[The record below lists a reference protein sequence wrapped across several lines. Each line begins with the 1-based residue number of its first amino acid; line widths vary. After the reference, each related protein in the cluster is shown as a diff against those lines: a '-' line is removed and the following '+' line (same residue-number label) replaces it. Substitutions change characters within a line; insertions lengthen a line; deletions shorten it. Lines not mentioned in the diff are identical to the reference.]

1 MIEFHHV
8 TKRYPGQIRSSL
20 TDVSLGIN
28 DGDFCV
34 LMGPSGAGKSTFLRL
49 LYGAVR
55 PTYGHIMFMDHDLGN
70 LPKAQIPFLRRK
82 IGVVFQDFKLIDNKT
97 ALENVGLALW
107 VQHKPAVEIYEKSR
121 AILAEVGLSTKANEL
136 CANLSGGEKQ
146 RVAIARAMVGK
157 PRLILCDEPTGNLDA
172 NRASEIVELL
182 IQANLKGATVIL
194 ATHDPNL
201 IGDHRKKNICLV
213 EGKLVNVT
221 SL

>member
-8 TKRYPGQIRSSL
+8 TKRYPGQIKSSL
-20 TDVSLGIN
+20 TDVSLSIN

-49 LYGAVR
+49 LYAAAR
-55 PTYGHIMFMDHDLGN
+55 PTFGTIMFMNQDLGS
-70 LPKAQIPFLRRK
+70 LTKTEIPFLRRK

-97 ALENVGLALW
+97 ALENVGLALR
-107 VQHKPAVEIYEKSR
+107 VQQKSATEIATKSH
-121 AILAEVGLSTKANEL
+121 AILAEVGLSTKANML

-157 PRLILCDEPTGNLDA
+157 PRLLLCDEPTGNLDA
-172 NRASEIVELL
+172 DRAKEIVELL
-182 IQANLKGATVIL
+182 IQANLKGATIIL
-194 ATHDPNL
+194 ATHDPKL
-201 IGDHRKKNICLV
+201 IGDHRKKNICLL
-213 EGKLVNVT
+213 EGKLVNAT